1 MIGIDIVTDPTIVQF
16 EPVLFLVRFLN
27 VPLVQFLDERRSAY
41 YHQALYTGTLK
52 TVGEFQ
58 VLVLAKL
65 AVSIISKLTIIRRI
79 KEHEIVRVVVLFEYL
94 LETRV

>member
-1 MIGIDIVTDPTIVQF
+1 MIGINIITDPTIVQF
-16 EPVLFLVRFLN
+16 EPVLFLVRLLN
-27 VPLVQFLDERRSAY
+27 VPLVQFLYERRSAY
-41 YHQALYTGTLK
+41 YHQALYTSTLK

-65 AVSIISKLTIIRRI
+65 AVPIISKLTVVRRI
-79 KEHEIVRVVVLFEYL
+79 EEHEIVRIIVLFEDC

>member
-16 EPVLFLVRFLN
+16 EPVLFLVCLLN
-27 VPLVQFLDERRSAY
+27 VPLVQFLDEWRSAY

-65 AVSIISKLTIIRRI
+65 AVPIISKLTVVRWI
-79 KEHEIVRVVVLFEYL
+79 KKHEIVRVVVLFEDC

>member
-1 MIGIDIVTDPTIVQF
+1 MIGINIVTDPTIVQF
-16 EPVLFLVRFLN
+16 EPVLFLVRLLN

-52 TVGEFQ
+52 TVGEFH
-58 VLVLAKL
+58 VIVLAKL
-65 AVSIISKLTIIRRI
+65 TVPVISKLTVVRWIE
-79 KEHEIVRVVVLFEYL
+79 KHEIVRVIVLFEYR